1 MKQRVSTVA
10 HSKAKTANARMGWFH
25 DNHWAGQ
32 AYNYGMGYM
41 AQSGYSDPYGA
52 PRNHRAIS
60 RLLGMLGNYDDYRP
74 TPAPPKPS
82 PRGGRKRKKPRGEAG
97 ASCCYPICKR
107 SRVGA
112 VAGVPSMQED
122 VGRQHRNA
130 ATLQKPG
137 KKDEVC
143 DNNRRTHRP
152 LPAAPSPL
160 PPRLAR
166 RGNQANS
173 KPDGGKV
180 ETSLADCMQMRQPG
194 GGGGGG
200 LNRLRMASRGAA
212 G

>member
-1 MKQRVSTVA
+1 MTIMTPLPRRRHRGRPPGREKE
-10 HSKAKTANARMGWFH
+10 KARRGW
-25 DNHWAGQ
+25 
-32 AYNYGMGYM
+32 
-41 AQSGYSDPYGA
+41 
-52 PRNHRAIS
+52 
-60 RLLGMLGNYDDYRP
+60 RLLLLPHLQTQQGWGC
-74 TPAPPKPS
+74 S
-82 PRGGRKRKKPRGEAG
+82 
-97 ASCCYPICKR
+97 
-107 SRVGA
+107 
-112 VAGVPSMQED
+112 VPSVQAD
-122 VGRQHRNA
+122 VIRRQHRDA

-180 ETSLADCMQMRQPG
+180 ETSLADWMQMRQPG
-194 GGGGGG
+194 DGGGGG